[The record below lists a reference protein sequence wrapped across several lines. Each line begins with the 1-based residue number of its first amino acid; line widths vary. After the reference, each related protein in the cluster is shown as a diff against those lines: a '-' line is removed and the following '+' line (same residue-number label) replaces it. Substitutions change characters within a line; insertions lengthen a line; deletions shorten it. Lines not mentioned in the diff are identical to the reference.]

1 MKMANWL
8 CVVSSNV
15 CYVNDDGTLNRNDC
29 DYSNGVRQFWWKPRA
44 SKLRAERRIT
54 PSKEHI
60 TIPQG

>member
-29 DYSNGVRQFWWKPRA
+29 DYSNGVRPF
-44 SKLRAERRIT
+44 
-54 PSKEHI
+54 
-60 TIPQG
+60 